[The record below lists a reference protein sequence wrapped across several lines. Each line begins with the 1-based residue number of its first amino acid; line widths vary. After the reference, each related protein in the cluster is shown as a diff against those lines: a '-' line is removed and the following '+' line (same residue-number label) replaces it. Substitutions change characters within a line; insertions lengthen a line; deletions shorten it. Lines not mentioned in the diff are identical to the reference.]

1 MKKVL
6 FVFFLFSIMPAQASL
21 DGCVLKGELSPRS
34 SALLY
39 DIYARIAAVSSADG
53 KNRHVSY
60 LEIEDEER
68 FAKTFLMS
76 GAVTPRERDIK
87 EQNLNLK

>member
-6 FVFFLFSIMPAQASL
+6 SMFCLISVMPVLASL
-21 DGCVLKGELSPRS
+21 DGCVLKGDLSPRS

-53 KNRHVSY
+53 KNRHISY
-60 LEIEDEER
+60 LEVDDEER
-68 FAKTFLMS
+68 FAKTLLTS

-87 EQNLNLK
+87 EENLNLK